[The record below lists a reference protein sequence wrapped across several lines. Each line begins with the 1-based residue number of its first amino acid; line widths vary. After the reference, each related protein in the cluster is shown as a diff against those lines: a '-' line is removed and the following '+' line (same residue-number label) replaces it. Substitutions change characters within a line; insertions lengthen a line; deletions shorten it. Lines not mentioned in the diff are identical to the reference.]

1 MELGKVW
8 VRTIKIMRDKE
19 IKKKKN
25 KPILSDAL
33 VYKVGIQEGNCL
45 KCLKS

>member
-19 IKKKKN
+19 IKKKK

-33 VYKVGIQEGNCL
+33 VYKVGIQEGNCP